1 MNATFTV
8 FTKLLNMQMMG
19 QSLAL
24 KLISAE
30 HLMGKMTQ
38 CLQDERSLGLTKM
51 PLLSK
56 QNMPKFQQQSSH
68 QGKGT
73 GWRK

>member
-1 MNATFTV
+1 MNATFPV

-30 HLMGKMTQ
+30 LLMGKMTQ

-68 QGKGT
+68 QGKGI